1 MPESSGTGRKSRRL
15 WGGLLS
21 GGLCRTGLLLLV
33 WLMPLTVLSD
43 QLQIRVTGDFPE
55 LADNIRAFVGEVEGR
70 SAANL
75 RRYAVTVVKRA
86 GRALRALGYY
96 QPQVHWH
103 VQEKGEAGSPQL
115 VLEIQPGPPVR
126 IAERVVRFEGPGA
139 QDPQLTG
146 NLPAAPAVGD
156 ILNHGDYDRLRD
168 TLQNR
173 ARKLGY
179 FDARFV
185 ARALAVDPEQ
195 HTARI
200 TLVLATGERYRLGQV
215 IFTGEHEFADSLL
228 QQFVPFTPGTPY
240 HADEI
245 AKLNRQL
252 MSSGYFSRVDIDA
265 PPSAAEGGVIPVRVS
280 LHLRPRRSLAAGVGF
295 STDVGP
301 RLRGTWHEY
310 WTNGLGHKRGAETE
324 ISPLRQGISGW
335 YELPLDPPVT
345 DSIRLT
351 AGYQREDIEDVESRR
366 LTLGQQWQHRLDN
379 DWLQL
384 VSLRWESERFYI
396 GNDGESGHS
405 SLLLPGLGYSRLYQD
420 SSTDPSRGYRLQLDM
435 TGSHRAFLSDVDI
448 LHVNALAKGL
458 ITFAGRHRLL
468 ARVQFGALASNDF
481 DDVPPSLRF
490 YAGGDQSVRGYGY
503 ETLSPDND
511 DGDAAGGRYLLAGS
525 GEYQYRF
532 RERWRLALFVDHGN
546 AVNDLS
552 DLLVTGVGMGLRWL
566 SPAGPLRL
574 DLAKGL
580 DRESG
585 GHWRIHFSMGPEL

>member
-1 MPESSGTGRKSRRL
+1 M
-15 WGGLLS
+15 
-21 GGLCRTGLLLLV
+21 LLL
-33 WLMPLTVLSD
+33 WLLALPVLSD
-43 QLQIRVTGDFPE
+43 QLQVQVPADFPE
-55 LADNIRAFVGEVEGR
+55 LADNVRAFVGEVEGR

-86 GRALRALGYY
+86 SRALRALGHY
-96 QPQVHWH
+96 QPQVLWH
-103 VQEKGEAGSPQL
+103 VQENGEAASPQL

-126 IAERVVRFEGPGA
+126 VTERVVRFEGPGA
-139 QDPQLTG
+139 QDPELTG

-156 ILNHGDYDRLRD
+156 ILNHGAYDRLRD

-173 ARKLGY
+173 ARALGY
-179 FDARFV
+179 FDARFLT
-185 ARALAVDPEQ
+185 RTLAVDPQQ
-195 HTARI
+195 HSARI
-200 TLVLATGERYRLGQV
+200 TLVLATGERYRLGRV
-215 IFTGEHEFADSLL
+215 IFTGDHEFADSLL
-228 QQFVPFTPGTPY
+228 QQFVPFSPGTPY

-252 MSSGYFSRVDIDA
+252 MASGYFSRVDIEA
-265 PPSAAEGGVIPVRVS
+265 PPSAAEDGEIPVRVS
-280 LHLRPRRSLAAGVGF
+280 LHLRPRRSLAAGIGF
-295 STDVGP
+295 STDVGL

-324 ISPLRQGISGW
+324 ISSLRQGISGW

-379 DWLQL
+379 DWLQV
-384 VSLRWESERFYI
+384 VSLRWENERFDI
-396 GNDGESGHS
+396 GNDAESGRS

-435 TGSHRAFLSDVDI
+435 TGSHRSFLSDVDI

-468 ARVQFGALASNDF
+468 ARLQFGAVASNSF
-481 DDVPPSLRF
+481 EDVPPSLRF

-511 DGDAAGGRYLLAGS
+511 DGVAAGGRYLLAGS

-532 RERWRLALFVDHGN
+532 LARWRLALFVDHGN
-546 AVNDLS
+546 AINDLS
-552 DLLVTGVGMGLRWL
+552 DPLATGVGLGVRWL

-574 DLAKGL
+574 DLARGL
-580 DRESG
+580 DREFD